1 MSNKNDLKRIIILIA
16 IGVVSYLLVSNF
28 SFVINVIGKIFD
40 SLFPFI
46 LGIVL
51 AFILNIPM
59 VKIEKLLKNIFK
71 NRKMPYRVI
80 SITISLIIFI
90 LFFLF
95 IAFQLIPDLISNIE
109 SLIKSLPNIFKDTQ
123 DYLVN
128 LAKGYPT
135 IQDKINN
142 FFTSNQQIDE
152 IITSVLNYLV
162 NSSISFITSIV
173 TSLITLFTSL
183 IFAIYMLSQKEYLI
197 KGTKKVIRAYFKK
210 NIADKIINMGNI
222 INVTFSKFV
231 SGQCLEAV
239 ILGVILFVVMTIF
252 RFPYTLLISVLT
264 CVTALIPIFGSLIA
278 AAVGAILIA
287 TTSPLQALIFII
299 VFVVI
304 QQIEGNLIYP
314 KVVGKSVGLSPIWT
328 LLAVTVGGKLF
339 GVVGMLVGLPLAS
352 IIYALIKKDVNYRL
366 RNE

>member
-1 MSNKNDLKRIIILIA
+1 
-16 IGVVSYLLVSNF
+16 
-28 SFVINVIGKIFD
+28 
-40 SLFPFI
+40 
-46 LGIVL
+46 
-51 AFILNIPM
+51 
-59 VKIEKLLKNIFK
+59 
-71 NRKMPYRVI
+71 
-80 SITISLIIFI
+80 
-90 LFFLF
+90 
-95 IAFQLIPDLISNIE
+95 
-109 SLIKSLPNIFKDTQ
+109 
-123 DYLVN
+123 
-128 LAKGYPT
+128 
-135 IQDKINN
+135 
-142 FFTSNQQIDE
+142 
-152 IITSVLNYLV
+152 
-162 NSSISFITSIV
+162 
-173 TSLITLFTSL
+173 
-183 IFAIYMLSQKEYLI
+183 
-197 KGTKKVIRAYFKK
+197 
-210 NIADKIINMGNI
+210 
-222 INVTFSKFV
+222 
-231 SGQCLEAV
+231 
-239 ILGVILFVVMTIF
+239 MTIF